1 MVSLGNS
8 ESDLGWWVFL
18 QQFSIESAGAT
29 LLPGMLDRAQTIAL
43 WEELMGRPATHVD
56 FYEILA
62 GFQFCLVM
70 VKLAE
75 MFVAESGDPAV
86 GAMATYNPVAAI
98 TARLLGIEV
107 PGLADVLKR
116 PEA

>member
-1 MVSLGNS
+1 
-8 ESDLGWWVFL
+8 
-18 QQFSIESAGAT
+18 
-29 LLPGMLDRAQTIAL
+29 
-43 WEELMGRPATHVD
+43 MGRPANHVD

-62 GFQFCLVM
+62 GFQFALVM

-75 MFVAESGDPAV
+75 MYVAESGDPSI
-86 GAMATYNPVAAI
+86 GAMALYNPVTAI

-116 PEA
+116 S